1 MALVFY
7 IFFSVVAGYVSSIAY
22 KCYQGENRKQ
32 NVVLTAVLVPAL
44 VFGILVFLNF
54 ILISKQ
60 SSSAVPFGTLVALM
74 AMWCLISIPLCVFGA
89 YFGYRHK
96 GYDAPCRTN
105 QIPRQIPTQPWYLGT
120 IASALIG
127 GILPF
132 GAIFIELFFIMTSIW
147 SHKLYYMFGFLM
159 FVFII
164 LTITCCLVS
173 ILLTYFALCSEVFS
187 Y

>member
-1 MALVFY
+1 MALIFY
-7 IFFSVVAGYVSSIAY
+7 IFFSSVAGYVSSIAY
-22 KCYQGENRKQ
+22 KSYQGENRKQ
-32 NVVLTAVLVPAL
+32 NVVLTAILVPAV
-44 VFGILVFLNF
+44 VFGILVLLNF
-54 ILISKQ
+54 VLISKQ

-74 AMWCLISIPLCVFGA
+74 AMWCLISIPLSVFGA
-89 YFGYRHK
+89 YFGYRYK
-96 GYDAPCRTN
+96 NFDAPCRTN

-120 IASALIG
+120 ISSALIG

-159 FVFII
+159 FVFVI

-173 ILLTYFALCSEVFS
+173 ILLTYFSLCSEVL
-187 Y
+187 